1 MNMNEDI
8 AENKNV
14 DEKIT
19 LQEDHNKEYK
29 KIEDLHK
36 KAKHFN
42 LKIKIISKEN
52 EKTVKSR
59 KRNEKHK
66 VATYLIADESGC
78 INLVLWDEMIDRVEL
93 KKCYE
98 IINSYVTIYRHSMQV
113 SLGKYGELNDIDEE
127 IEPELDNNLSK
138 RYTKTR
144 RKKRRYAKY
153 ATSSFDYS
161 RYKKDP
167 YDRYRKKY

>member
-1 MNMNEDI
+1 MNMNQDI
-8 AENKNV
+8 TDDKKV
-14 DEKIT
+14 DENIG
-19 LQEDHNKEYK
+19 LQEDDNIEYK
-29 KIEDLHK
+29 KIDDLHK

-42 LKIKIISKEN
+42 LKVKIISLKN

-59 KRNEKHK
+59 KSDKTHK

-78 INLVLWDEMIDRVEL
+78 INLVLWDEIIDRIEL
-93 KKCYE
+93 NKCYE

-113 SLGKYGELNDIDEE
+113 SLGKYGDLKEIDEE
-127 IEPELDNNLSK
+127 IEPYLENNLSK

-144 RKKRRYAKY
+144 RKKRGYAKY